1 MSVRIAPYGTNGG
14 ERVKYL
20 NGELFGECFVK
31 ALFFVSFYFACL
43 YYLSVLRMLLSV
55 SKHIFIFANNYRSF
69 EKGNLCLL
77 TEFHHL
83 PSSTFSKE
91 KGRVLT
97 GIGGEAFYDCFEEL
111 RCDLFKQY
119 SSKRFVEKGWY
130 IQYQRGTSK
139 RLGRKS
145 SVLGR
150 GRERERCG
158 PGERETPPL

>member
-1 MSVRIAPYGTNGG
+1 MSVRIAPYGTYGG

-43 YYLSVLRMLLSV
+43 NYLSVLRMLLSV
-55 SKHIFIFANNYRSF
+55 SKHIFIFANNYGSF

-77 TEFHHL
+77 TEFQHL

-97 GIGGEAFYDCFEEL
+97 GIGGGAFYFCFEEL
-111 RCDLFKQY
+111 RCDLLKRY
-119 SSKRFVEKGWY
+119 SSKRFVGKDTQEEH
-130 IQYQRGTSK
+130 QRGW
-139 RLGRKS
+139 
-145 SVLGR
+145 
-150 GRERERCG
+150 
-158 PGERETPPL
+158 GETVVF